1 MQSKLEAQ
9 TGFDCSLSGSTLVA
23 VYYQENKV
31 YFANAGDSRAII
43 IGEARPSHS
52 QEYMYE
58 RGGDGSQDFQIVIMA
73 QTRDHKP
80 DMQDEA
86 DRIVNHYEG

>member
-1 MQSKLEAQ
+1 MENNQGIETNDKRIKKSLTSTFLNVQSKLESQ

-43 IGEARPSHS
+43 IGEARSSHS

-58 RGGDGSQDFQIVIMA
+58 RGGDGSQDF
-73 QTRDHKP
+73 
-80 DMQDEA
+80 
-86 DRIVNHYEG
+86 